1 MISKTIP
8 MKLKLSARLKTGK
21 NPTFMKSRTCPNK
34 ILSIELPIIPEIKKV
49 NGNLI
54 FLFLK

>member
-34 ILSIELPIIPEIKKV
+34 ILSIELPKIPAIKNVKGILRV
-49 NGNLI
+49 LS
-54 FLFLK
+54 LK